1 MIKEESIEFF
11 SKVLPFSMMAK
22 QDLALLVESTSMDFF
37 PRGEKI
43 LKQGGSPSKHLYII
57 KKGGV
62 KVYVESEQGA
72 ETIIDYRSEGEQFG
86 ILSLVGGDRSRANV
100 VAFEDTIAYL
110 IPRDVILAVLQKNPS
125 VNEYFLK
132 SFVINFIDKSHDEAR
147 QRVVGIGSGEQL
159 LFTTTVGDLLRR
171 DPVTVAPDVPTREVA
186 AEMVRQ
192 GVSSVVV
199 VDGNERPTG
208 MVTDRDF
215 REKVVAGGTDPG
227 EPIKNVMSSCLYS
240 VDSGEYCFEALL
252 KMMRYRVHHLPV
264 IDKGSLRGMITNHDF
279 MVLQGMSPTV
289 LVKDIENARVTED
302 LKKTAPSLW
311 KAVAGLLRE
320 GARAH
325 NVTGFISELA
335 EKMINRLLDILEE
348 EIGKPPLPYTL
359 FLYGAG
365 ARRELVLDLDIRL
378 GAVIEDTDDPELA
391 ELADKYFRVLRSELE
406 ENLRECCAK
415 ASPEKIFMANCL
427 KSMGKWQ
434 AGLKNWRAEIRDGL
448 PLAELF
454 EMRAIR
460 GDSVRTEI
468 LRNSIV
474 NGDGPSREMM
484 NYLGKAI
491 MEHRP
496 PLGFFKK
503 FVVEKTGEQRNK
515 FDLYNNGI
523 RPLVGAVRFFS
534 VETGGE
540 SVLTPRRL
548 KELGSS
554 GYIEQSEDIAQVM
567 DYMFTLLVHKQLQQ
581 IDEGGVPDSFINPD
595 ILTDLEKKTLKE
607 AFLLTGAQFDII
619 ERYNWHENR

>member
-1 MIKEESIEFF
+1 MIREESIEFF
-11 SKVLPFSMMAK
+11 GSILPFSMMSK
-22 QDLALLVESTSMDFF
+22 EDLASLVESTAMDFF

-43 LKQGGSPSKHLYII
+43 LKQGGPPSKHLYII

-62 KVYVESEQGA
+62 KVYVESDQGT
-72 ETIIDYRSEGEQFG
+72 ETIIDYRSAGEQFG

-100 VAFEDTIAYL
+100 IAFEDTIAYL
-110 IPRDVILAVLQKNPS
+110 IPREVILAVLQKNPP

-147 QRVVGIGSGEQL
+147 QRIVGIGSGEQL
-159 LFTTTVGDLLRR
+159 LFTTTVREMLRR
-171 DPVTVAPDVPTREVA
+171 APVTAAPDTATRDVA

-199 VDGNERPTG
+199 VDGDGRSVG

-215 REKVVAGGTDPG
+215 REKVVAGGADPG
-227 EPIKNVMSSCLYS
+227 EAISNVMSSCLYS
-240 VDSGEYCFEALL
+240 VDSDEYCFEALL

-289 LVKDIENARVTED
+289 LVKDIEKARVVGD
-302 LKKTAPSLW
+302 IKKTVPSLW

-320 GARAH
+320 GARAR
-325 NVTGFISELA
+325 NITGFITELV
-335 EKMINRLLDILEE
+335 EKMINRLLDIIEE

-359 FLYGAG
+359 FLYGSG

-378 GAVIEDTDDPELA
+378 GAVVEDTDDPEQA
-391 ELADKYFRVLRSELE
+391 EQAEKYFRVLRGKLE
-406 ENLRECCAK
+406 ENLRECCPQAG
-415 ASPEKIFMANCL
+415 PEKMFMANCL
-427 KSMGKWQ
+427 RSMGEWQ
-434 AGLKNWRAEIRDGL
+434 GGLKNWREEIKNGL
-448 PLAELF
+448 PLAEFF
-454 EMRAIR
+454 EIRAIR
-460 GDSVRTEI
+460 GDAVRVEV
-468 LRNSIV
+468 LRNVIV
-474 NGDGPSREMM
+474 NGDGPTREMM
-484 NYLGKAI
+484 NYLGKVI

-515 FDLYNNGI
+515 LDLYNNGI
-523 RPLVGAVRFFS
+523 RPLVGAVRFFA

-540 SVLTPRRL
+540 SIMTERRL
-548 KELGSS
+548 QELGN
-554 GYIEQSEDIAQVM
+554 GGHLEQSEDIAQVM
-567 DYMFTLLVHKQLQQ
+567 DYMFTLLTHKQLQQ

-595 ILTDLEKKTLKE
+595 TLTDLEKKTLKE
-607 AFLLTGAQFDII
+607 AFLLTAAQFDII
-619 ERYNWHENR
+619 ERYN